1 MRSILQFLRPP
12 VSSQWPSAGLLIL
25 RCTVGCALAVH
36 GYGKYLD
43 VNAFAQEFL
52 IPIPLAYLATL
63 TQLAAGVMLAMGLL
77 TPLSAGALAAT
88 MLVATLQLVGRG
100 EAWIN
105 PHGHSYE
112 ASAFYLV
119 ANLMLLVCGPGSFS
133 LDALFTRTSTQR

>member
-1 MRSILQFLRPP
+1 MRSILQFLRPS
-12 VSSQWPSAGLLIL
+12 VSSRWPSGGLLL
-25 RCTVGCALAVH
+25 FRFAVGCALAVH

-43 VNAFAQEFL
+43 VTAFAQEFL

-88 MLVATLQLVGRG
+88 MLVATSQLVGRG
-100 EAWIN
+100 EVWIN

-133 LDALFTRTSTQR
+133 LDALLTRTSIRR